1 MKTYSR
7 LLIPVLI
14 ACVAAN
20 AAGTSLDAKHL
31 IEIAERHD
39 LPMPPAGARLVLAHT
54 ETWSVLGN
62 QSTSRDPGIYSPAY
76 MLKEDADGSIR
87 VLRGAEQDTLEAR
100 HNQEPLWRP
109 FSTDKVE
116 PKLGGHVA
124 SFSRLSAFV
133 CAVQTAALGDQ
144 ETAQAIWERF
154 SGGEWWSDARFGEDI
169 AKQLK
174 DQKLLLGRCIFDH
187 MRNALLEAGADRQVI
202 HTRMTALLKEF
213 PTLKTD
219 WRAQLYEDLTTT
231 VKAAP
236 PKAGSVEVLLL
247 DWASRPSNMRH
258 LGMHS
263 PHTRAADA
271 PAREILSR
279 GLDAVPELL
288 DLLKDQRV
296 TAHEQQ
302 AFMKAP
308 PRIKRVGELA
318 RQLVRQ
324 IAGDQATFP
333 RYGDDTEAILAWWE
347 KARTQDESTA
357 LLAGVFNRKDEK
369 ITGVNEGP
377 IRIVAKKFPDKL
389 PGLCEE
395 FTAHATPDAQPY
407 GLAEALAESSLPKE
421 VRVRE
426 LSKFAER
433 GSLEHKRCVLQNL
446 AKLDAKACAAL
457 LLPIF
462 AELPKDAT
470 GPYWT
475 CPEANF
481 THVVVQIEDDEVW
494 RAYLQVA
501 KRCSIGL
508 RMEMM
513 NPLNYCYIGT
523 KNLARRLAFL
533 SAFLDDSAVREMSG
547 EKGQFEG
554 PCAGFTIPRLAVR
567 DLSAMKLAA
576 LLGMK
581 EAPDEFWTNDE
592 WAELRRKVKEHLKD
606 QKLPEL

>member
-1 MKTYSR
+1 MKTDKR
-7 LLIPVLI
+7 LLIVGTL
-14 ACVAAN
+14 ACVTMGAMGA
-20 AAGTSLDAKHL
+20 SLDTKPLVAIAK
-31 IEIAERHD
+31 RHE
-39 LPMPPAGARLVLAHT
+39 LPMPPADARLVLAHT
-54 ETWSVLGN
+54 EMWSGLGN
-62 QSTSRDPGIYSPAY
+62 QSTSRDPGIYSPACL
-76 MLKEDADGSIR
+76 LKEDADGSIR
-87 VLRGAEQDTLEAR
+87 ILRGAEQDTLQAR

-124 SFSRLSAFV
+124 SFSRLSVFV
-133 CAVQTAALGDQ
+133 CAVQTATLGDQ
-144 ETAQAIWERF
+144 KTAQAIWERF
-154 SGGEWWSDARFGEDI
+154 SDGEWWSDARFGEDI

-174 DQKLLLGRCIFDH
+174 DQESLLGRCIFDH
-187 MRNALLEAGADRQVI
+187 LRNALLDAGADRQVI
-202 HTRMTALLKEF
+202 HARMTALLKEF
-213 PTLKTD
+213 PKLKTD
-219 WRAQLYEDLTTT
+219 WREQLYEDLTTT
-231 VKAAP
+231 VNAAP
-236 PKAGSVEVLLL
+236 PKAGSVEALLL
-247 DWASRPSNMRH
+247 EWASRPSNMRH

-263 PHTRAADA
+263 RHTQDADA
-271 PAREILSR
+271 PAREILSL
-279 GLDAVPELL
+279 GLDAMPELL

-324 IAGDQATFP
+324 IAGDQASFP
-333 RYGDDTEAILAWWE
+333 RYGDDTEAIRAWWE

-357 LLAGVFNRKDEK
+357 LLAGVFNRKDAK
-369 ITGVNEGP
+369 IAGVNEGP

-389 PGLCEE
+389 PGLCAE

-407 GLAEALAESSLPKE
+407 HLAEALAESSLPKE

-446 AKLDAKACAAL
+446 AKLDEKACSAL
-457 LLPIF
+457 LLPIL

-501 KRCSIGL
+501 KRSSIGL

-513 NPLNYCYIGT
+513 NPLNYCYVGK
-523 KNLARRLAFL
+523 KNFGRRLAFL
-533 SAFLDDSAVREMSG
+533 SAFLDDDAVRNMSG
-547 EKGQFEG
+547 ERGQFQG
-554 PCAGFTIPRLAVR
+554 PCAGFKIPRLAVR
-567 DLSAMKLAA
+567 DFAAMTLAS
-576 LLGMK
+576 LLDMK
-581 EAPDEFWTNDE
+581 EAPDEFWTGAQWE
-592 WAELRRKVKEHLKD
+592 ELRREVRERLAE